1 MPCSKRGGK
10 PIRGFLTQVRL
21 LGGRAHSIGNMREV
35 MPEPR
40 NDLQHTILN
49 RLGHVTGEL
58 DYIAVNGYPFIAA
71 GIAAFFV
78 SALISEL

>member
-1 MPCSKRGGK
+1 
-10 PIRGFLTQVRL
+10 
-21 LGGRAHSIGNMREV
+21 